1 MDLHNTGLIGVCAV
15 RVGSIDVQA
24 TKASV
29 RLFYQGYV
37 NEDPVILVYPQH
49 CPGVLLWASVLEHW
63 SILLP

>member
-1 MDLHNTGLIGVCAV
+1 M

-37 NEDPVILVYPQH
+37 NEDSVILVYPQ
-49 CPGVLLWASVLEHW
+49 LLAQVRRSSSRPI
-63 SILLP
+63 SIALTRSWYHACAG